1 MTMAGRE
8 AGRNGTARSGRGVSS
23 RAGRETPAEALAR
36 MYDLD
41 TGDHDAD
48 IDLFLALA
56 GRTSG
61 PILELMAGSGRV
73 AVPLAAAG
81 RRVTAVDLDPA
92 MLARARDAAKAAGGA
107 VSRRLELVDADVDG
121 YRHPRAGRFGL
132 AFVALGSLLLLPD
145 RGAQRR
151 TVQTLADHLAPGG
164 VGAIDVPLLDA
175 EELARYDG
183 RLTLDW
189 VRPAPGGRVV
199 TKTSSARHDP
209 ATRTVTLVTIFEE
222 GHPGGPVERHVRTD
236 ALSLAD
242 GVDLVEMVEAA
253 GLVVEVLAGDEELGP
268 LGPGASRA
276 IVLASKPGERDV
288 RPDGEA
294 AGAW

>member
-1 MTMAGRE
+1 MTMAGRDP
-8 AGRNGTARSGRGVSS
+8 GRGGTDRSGR
-23 RAGRETPAEALAR
+23 RASARTGRETPAEALAR
-36 MYDLD
+36 LYDLD
-41 TGDHDAD
+41 TGEHDAD
-48 IDLFLALA
+48 IDLFVALA
-56 GRTSG
+56 GRTRG
-61 PILELMAGSGRV
+61 PILELMAGSGRI

-92 MLARARDAAKAAGGA
+92 MLARAREAAKAAGGA
-107 VSRRLELVDADVDG
+107 ASRRLDLVEADVDG

-151 TVQTLADHLAPGG
+151 TVQGLAEHLAPGG
-164 VGAIDVPLLDA
+164 VAAIDVPLLDA
-175 EELARYDG
+175 DELARYDG

-189 VRPAPGGRVV
+189 VRPTPDGRIV

-222 GHPGGPVERHVRTD
+222 GAPGGSSVRHVRTD
-236 ALSLAD
+236 ALSLVDA
-242 GVDLVEMVEAA
+242 VDLVEMVEAA
-253 GLVVEVLAGDEELGP
+253 GLIVEVLAGDEELGP

-276 IVLASKPGERDV
+276 IVVASKPDERDV
-288 RPDGEA
+288 RPEGDA
-294 AGAW
+294 ASAW